1 MRFLQRLISIRDP
14 EQNAAAQPSGAELIG
29 VRVSAAELLQL
40 RFSARAVDLTSQRR
54 TVSSVA
60 GMQRSAF
67 RGRGIDYQESRNYQ
81 QGDDIR
87 AMDWRVTARTGRA
100 HTKVYQE
107 ERERPVIILIDLSPS
122 MFFGTR
128 TALKS
133 VVAARAAALIGW
145 TTVHNHDRIGAV
157 LFDGGQDTCRE
168 IRPTGGR
175 IGVLQLIR
183 ALIVATAPDRVDPN
197 KQSRLSEALKR
208 LRRVARPGSLLVLLS
223 DFYALDTDSEQAL
236 AQLRRHNDV
245 LACQILDP
253 LELHAPPPGRYG
265 ISDGRRTRILD
276 TATAA
281 SRASY
286 SSHFSTHRQA
296 VKGLLQKYGIPLFRL
311 HTTDD
316 VAERLQRELAGA
328 RESVS
333 KEIS

>member
-1 MRFLQRLISIRDP
+1 L
-14 EQNAAAQPSGAELIG
+14 SGTGLG

-40 RFSARAVDLTSQRR
+40 RFSARAIELTSQRR

-60 GMQRSAF
+60 GIQRSAF
-67 RGRGIDYQESRNYQ
+67 RGRGIDYLESRNYQ

-107 ERERPVIILIDLSPS
+107 ERERPVIVLIDLSPS

-128 TALKS
+128 AALKS
-133 VVAARAAALIGW
+133 VIAARAAALIGW
-145 TTVHNHDRIGAV
+145 ATVNNHDRIGAL

-183 ALIVATAPDRVDPN
+183 ALVVATAPERFDPN
-197 KQSRLSEALKR
+197 RHSRLSEALKR

-223 DFYALDTDSEQAL
+223 DFYALDADSEQSL

-245 LACQILDP
+245 LACHILDP
-253 LELHAPPPGRYG
+253 LELYAPPPGRYG
-265 ISDGRRTRILD
+265 ISDGQQTRILD
-276 TATAA
+276 TASPT
-281 SRASY
+281 SRTGY
-286 SSHFSTHRQA
+286 SNHFSTHRQA

-316 VAERLQRELAGA
+316 VAERLRRELAGTGGF
-328 RESVS
+328 
-333 KEIS
+333 ISRGSPSE